1 MRYPDG
7 GGLTAE
13 QRRRREEVRMRAV
26 GLFEEGAKVPCIA
39 RELRVSENR
48 LASIAAAVLTLER
61 HPSKGSTLVVTGP
74 NRGEPLISRG

>member
-26 GLFEEGAKVPCIA
+26 DLFEEDVKVPCVA
-39 RELRVSENR
+39 REVRVSRDTVQEPP
-48 LASIAAAVLTLER
+48 ER
-61 HPSKGSTLVVTGP
+61 PRACVT
-74 NRGEPLISRG
+74 S